1 MGEDDFMTS
10 TATTPK
16 KILDRKSRIEFLRKA
31 VTAGLPRFCVE
42 RAGLVTESYRQT
54 EGEPQVIRRAKALEY
69 ILSQMTIGIREG
81 ELIVGNLVE
90 TVEGRGVLVFPE
102 YSCDWLEGEFDTM
115 AEREVDRA
123 YITEEDK
130 RTMRELIPFWRG
142 KTVRDKSLFL
152 MPEDLRTKYTEC
164 FGVCNNERGRGDE
177 GLGHIVVDW
186 QKPIITHGLD
196 AITQEAEAQLRK
208 LDPGDPGQL
217 AGIHFYR
224 AVIISHKAAIAFAAR
239 YARLARELEETEKDR
254 SRKAELG
261 EIAQICEHVPAKPA
275 RTFHEALQS
284 FWFLKIAMHMEGWGG
299 AMGPGRMDQYLF
311 PHYQKDMEAG
321 TLGREKARELLLA
334 LYIKMNS
341 SKIFFPV
348 HVARYFAGVS
358 GAQAFMLGGV
368 GRDGRDATNAL
379 STLMLEVDGELSL
392 AQPESIIRIHKHT
405 PRDFLMQACR
415 VARTCRGKL
424 KFINDGTAVQK
435 MLNQGYD
442 IEDAREYVMVGCH
455 EPFVPRKTHYVPG
468 AHLNLA
474 MCLEL
479 ALNNGVSL
487 LSGKQLGPRTGDP
500 ATFRSIQDVL
510 AAYRTQVAHF
520 AVHVAQYNS
529 VFLEAHAQVAP
540 TPFQSSLVQGCL
552 EKGLDL
558 TADGALHNACWVSG
572 VGAVNVGDSLAAI
585 HQCVFDERK
594 RKMSMAELVEALRE
608 NFEGKE
614 EIRQA
619 LLGAPKFGN
628 DDDTV
633 DLLTKEAVS
642 IFCDAWQSVTFR
654 GGKRQPIAALNAN
667 TSGIPLGRALGA
679 SADGRKS
686 GEPLADGGVSPA
698 QGRNT
703 RGPAA
708 TYKSVAKLDHVKM
721 KCGSVL
727 NMRFN
732 PEALADE
739 KAIQKFA
746 SLLEAYCDLGGYHVQ
761 FNIVS
766 SEMLRDAQANPDQY
780 RDLLVR
786 VSTWTA
792 YFSEL
797 STEVQNDIISRIEFD
812 GF

>member
-1 MGEDDFMTS
+1 MTG
-10 TATTPK
+10 TVEAPERTQ
-16 KILDRKSRIEFLRKA
+16 DRKSRIESLRKA
-31 VTAGLPRFCVE
+31 VTSGLPRFCVE
-42 RAGLVTESYRQT
+42 RARLVTESYGQT

-69 ILSQMTIGIREG
+69 ILTHMTIGIGEG

-102 YSCDWLEGEFDTM
+102 YSCGWLEDELDTM

-123 YITEEDK
+123 SITEENK
-130 RTMRELIPFWRG
+130 KTMRELIPFWKG
-142 KTVRDKSLFL
+142 KTVRDKSFFL
-152 MPEDLRTKYTEC
+152 MPEALRTKYDEC

-177 GLGHIVVDW
+177 GIGHIVVDW
-186 QKPIITHGLD
+186 ERPITIQGLD
-196 AITQEAEAQLRK
+196 SITKEAEGRMRE
-208 LDPGDPGQL
+208 LDPGDPVDL
-217 AGIHFYR
+217 AKIHFYR
-224 AVIISHKAAIAFAAR
+224 AMIISHKAAIAFAAR
-239 YARLARELEETEKDR
+239 YAQLARALEEKEKESD
-254 SRKAELG
+254 RKAELKK
-261 EIAQICEHVPAKPA
+261 IAQICEHVPANPA
-275 RTFHEALQS
+275 RTFQEALQS
-284 FWFLKIAMHMEGWGG
+284 FWFLKIAIHMEGWGG
-299 AMGPGRMDQYLF
+299 AIGPGRMDQYLF
-311 PHYQKDMEAG
+311 PYYKNDVNTG
-321 TLGREKARELLLA
+321 RLDREKAKELLLA

-341 SKIFFPV
+341 SKIFFPIN
-348 HVARYFAGVS
+348 VARYFAGVT

-368 GRDGRDATNAL
+368 GRDGRDATNEL

-392 AQPESIIRIHKHT
+392 AQPESIIRINKDT
-405 PRDFLMQACR
+405 PRDFLLQACR

-435 MLNQGYD
+435 MLNQGYA
-442 IEDAREYVMVGCH
+442 IEDARDYGMVGCH
-455 EPFVPRKTHYVPG
+455 EPFVPRKTHYLPG

-479 ALNNGVSL
+479 ALNNGVNL

-500 ATFRSIQDVL
+500 STFRSIQDVL
-510 AAYRTQVAHF
+510 SAYRSQVAHF
-520 AVHVAQYNS
+520 AMHVAQYNS

-558 TADGALHNACWVSG
+558 TADGALHNACWASG
-572 VGAVNVGDSLAAI
+572 VGVINVGDSLAAI
-585 HQCVFDERK
+585 KKCVFDERK
-594 RKMSMAELVEALRE
+594 ISMGELIAALRD

-619 LLGAPKFGN
+619 LAGAPKFGN
-628 DDDTV
+628 DDDYV
-633 DLLTKEAVS
+633 DLLTREAVS
-642 IFCDAWQSVTFR
+642 IFCDEWQKVTFR

-703 RGPAA
+703 KGPAA

-732 PEALADE
+732 PEALGDE
-739 KAIQKFA
+739 RAIQKFA
-746 SLLEAYCDLGGYHVQ
+746 SLLQTYCELGGYHVQ

-766 SEMLRDAQANPDQY
+766 SEMLKEAQTTPEKY

-792 YFSEL
+792 YFAEL
-797 STEVQNDIISRIEFD
+797 STDVQNDIIRRMEFD
-812 GF
+812 EV